1 MSNPLSVQKTT
12 TATSNLGTTYTVT
25 NINDDGEGSLR
36 WAITESNNNPDTDT
50 ILFNIEEG
58 YYTITP
64 LSALPEITSPVFID
78 GTSQPGYEGTPII
91 QISGYQAGEGL
102 SGLVISAGDSTVR
115 GLIITQFSSYGVRL
129 TDQGNNIVQG
139 NYIGEVGIFPGE
151 LWLGN
156 GEGGILIE
164 SANNLIGGATTS
176 ERNIISGNTGTGVL
190 INNETAINNQVINNY
205 IGLDSSGTSSRPN
218 GVGVGIVNGS
228 DNLIQENVIA
238 GNTNTGVSVLSY
250 GAIANNNQILS
261 NWIGTNQDYNFLG
274 NGDDGID
281 LAGAKNTLVQGN
293 YIYYN
298 QSTGVV
304 LRGADTTGNQITNNY
319 LFNNAEGMSIQEEA
333 QGNSITGNQ
342 IGHNNSNGISV
353 DNSDKNTIQGNSI
366 YENNGLG
373 IDLGRDGVTTND
385 EGDSDTGANA
395 LQNYPIFTSAEVVG
409 GTATLI
415 GYLNSEANKEYRI
428 EIFANRTQ
436 DASGNGEGE
445 DYRTYI
451 TVTTDDNGH
460 ADFTLS
466 LSNAERLYS
475 YITGTA
481 TNPDG
486 NTSEFSPSITLT
498 GELPNL
504 VITEA
509 TAPSSVGLGQSFTV
523 NWTGKNDGS
532 VTTGSSY
539 WYDQVVFSKNN
550 IYGDSDDITISY
562 EYISSS
568 NGLPLE
574 PNETYTVNRTVTLP
588 SSAVGSGYLLL
599 RTDAYNYQVESNE
612 NDNVYTQAIDIAAP
626 NLIISNVTA
635 PTTASASQ
643 TITLSWT
650 GKNDSSVTT
659 GSSYWYDQVVFSK
672 NNIYGDSDDIT
683 VISYEYI
690 HSGYGLP
697 LEPNETYTVNRT
709 VTLPSSAAAGNS
721 YLLFKTDAYNY
732 QIESNE
738 NDNVYAQA
746 IDIAAPNLIITE
758 VTAPTTATA
767 SQSITVSWTGKND
780 GSGTTVS
787 NWYDRVVFS
796 KNDIY
801 GDSDDIYLT
810 EQFISSSNGLP
821 LEPNETY
828 TASRTVT
835 LPSSAAV
842 GNSYLLFKTDA
853 YNYQVESNENDNV
866 YTQAIN
872 IAAPN
877 LIISNV
883 TAPTTASASQTITL
897 SWTGK
902 NDGSGTT
909 VSNWYDRVVF
919 SKNNIYGDSDDIYL
933 TEQLISSSNGLPK

>member
-1 MSNPLSVQKTT
+1 
-12 TATSNLGTTYTVT
+12 
-25 NINDDGEGSLR
+25 
-36 WAITESNNNPDTDT
+36 
-50 ILFNIEEG
+50 
-58 YYTITP
+58 
-64 LSALPEITSPVFID
+64 
-78 GTSQPGYEGTPII
+78 
-91 QISGYQAGEGL
+91 
-102 SGLVISAGDSTVR
+102 
-115 GLIITQFSSYGVRL
+115 
-129 TDQGNNIVQG
+129 
-139 NYIGEVGIFPGE
+139 
-151 LWLGN
+151 
-156 GEGGILIE
+156 
-164 SANNLIGGATTS
+164 
-176 ERNIISGNTGTGVL
+176 
-190 INNETAINNQVINNY
+190 
-205 IGLDSSGTSSRPN
+205 
-218 GVGVGIVNGS
+218 
-228 DNLIQENVIA
+228 
-238 GNTNTGVSVLSY
+238 LSY
-250 GAIANNNQILS
+250 GNIANNNQILS
-261 NWIGTNQDYNFLG
+261 NWIGTKQDYNFLG

-342 IGHNNSNGISV
+342 IGYNNSNGISV
-353 DNSDKNTIQGNSI
+353 DNSDKNTIQGNRI

-709 VTLPSSAAAGNS
+709 VTLPSSAAAGNKLNGF
-721 YLLFKTDAYNY
+721 YF
-732 QIESNE
+732 
-738 NDNVYAQA
+738 
-746 IDIAAPNLIITE
+746 
-758 VTAPTTATA
+758 
-767 SQSITVSWTGKND
+767 
-780 GSGTTVS
+780 GSP
-787 NWYDRVVFS
+787 
-796 KNDIY
+796 I
-801 GDSDDIYLT
+801 
-810 EQFISSSNGLP
+810 
-821 LEPNETY
+821 
-828 TASRTVT
+828 
-835 LPSSAAV
+835 
-842 GNSYLLFKTDA
+842 
-853 YNYQVESNENDNV
+853 
-866 YTQAIN
+866 
-872 IAAPN
+872 
-877 LIISNV
+877 
-883 TAPTTASASQTITL
+883 
-897 SWTGK
+897 
-902 NDGSGTT
+902 
-909 VSNWYDRVVF
+909 
-919 SKNNIYGDSDDIYL
+919 
-933 TEQLISSSNGLPK
+933 

>member
-1 MSNPLSVQKTT
+1 MNNPPSVQKTT

-25 NINDDGEGSLR
+25 NTDDDGEGSLR

-164 SANNLIGGATTS
+164 SGNNLIGGATTS

-250 GAIANNNQILS
+250 GNIANNNQILS
-261 NWIGTNQDYNFLG
+261 NWIGTNKDYNFLG

-342 IGHNNSNGISV
+342 IGYNNSNGISV

-385 EGDSDTGANA
+385 EGDKLNGA
-395 LQNYPIFTSAEVVG
+395 
-409 GTATLI
+409 
-415 GYLNSEANKEYRI
+415 
-428 EIFANRTQ
+428 
-436 DASGNGEGE
+436 
-445 DYRTYI
+445 
-451 TVTTDDNGH
+451 
-460 ADFTLS
+460 
-466 LSNAERLYS
+466 
-475 YITGTA
+475 
-481 TNPDG
+481 
-486 NTSEFSPSITLT
+486 
-498 GELPNL
+498 
-504 VITEA
+504 
-509 TAPSSVGLGQSFTV
+509 
-523 NWTGKNDGS
+523 
-532 VTTGSSY
+532 
-539 WYDQVVFSKNN
+539 
-550 IYGDSDDITISY
+550 
-562 EYISSS
+562 
-568 NGLPLE
+568 
-574 PNETYTVNRTVTLP
+574 
-588 SSAVGSGYLLL
+588 
-599 RTDAYNYQVESNE
+599 
-612 NDNVYTQAIDIAAP
+612 
-626 NLIISNVTA
+626 
-635 PTTASASQ
+635 
-643 TITLSWT
+643 
-650 GKNDSSVTT
+650 
-659 GSSYWYDQVVFSK
+659 
-672 NNIYGDSDDIT
+672 
-683 VISYEYI
+683 
-690 HSGYGLP
+690 
-697 LEPNETYTVNRT
+697 
-709 VTLPSSAAAGNS
+709 
-721 YLLFKTDAYNY
+721 
-732 QIESNE
+732 
-738 NDNVYAQA
+738 
-746 IDIAAPNLIITE
+746 
-758 VTAPTTATA
+758 
-767 SQSITVSWTGKND
+767 
-780 GSGTTVS
+780 
-787 NWYDRVVFS
+787 
-796 KNDIY
+796 
-801 GDSDDIYLT
+801 
-810 EQFISSSNGLP
+810 
-821 LEPNETY
+821 
-828 TASRTVT
+828 
-835 LPSSAAV
+835 
-842 GNSYLLFKTDA
+842 
-853 YNYQVESNENDNV
+853 
-866 YTQAIN
+866 
-872 IAAPN
+872 
-877 LIISNV
+877 
-883 TAPTTASASQTITL
+883 
-897 SWTGK
+897 
-902 NDGSGTT
+902 
-909 VSNWYDRVVF
+909 
-919 SKNNIYGDSDDIYL
+919 
-933 TEQLISSSNGLPK
+933 

>member
-1 MSNPLSVQKTT
+1 MNNPPSVQKTT

-36 WAITESNNNPDTDT
+36 WAITESNNNPGTDT
-50 ILFNIEEG
+50 ILFNIEDG

-102 SGLVISAGDSTVR
+102 SGLVISAGDSTIR
-115 GLIITQFSSYGVRL
+115 GLIITQFSSYGMRL
-129 TDQGNNIVQG
+129 IDQGNNIIQG
-139 NYIGEVGIFPGE
+139 NYTVYYDYIFEGF
-151 LWLGN
+151 LGN

-164 SANNLIGGATTS
+164 SGNNLIGGATTS

-250 GAIANNNQILS
+250 GNIANNNQILS

-342 IGHNNSNGISV
+342 IGYNNSNGISV
-353 DNSDKNTIQGNSI
+353 DNSDKNTIQGNRI

-504 VITEA
+504 VITDA

-523 NWTGKNDGS
+523 N
-532 VTTGSSY
+532 
-539 WYDQVVFSKNN
+539 
-550 IYGDSDDITISY
+550 
-562 EYISSS
+562 
-568 NGLPLE
+568 
-574 PNETYTVNRTVTLP
+574 
-588 SSAVGSGYLLL
+588 
-599 RTDAYNYQVESNE
+599 
-612 NDNVYTQAIDIAAP
+612 
-626 NLIISNVTA
+626 
-635 PTTASASQ
+635 
-643 TITLSWT
+643 WT

-835 LPSSAAV
+835 L
-842 GNSYLLFKTDA
+842 
-853 YNYQVESNENDNV
+853 
-866 YTQAIN
+866 
-872 IAAPN
+872 
-877 LIISNV
+877 
-883 TAPTTASASQTITL
+883 
-897 SWTGK
+897 
-902 NDGSGTT
+902 
-909 VSNWYDRVVF
+909 
-919 SKNNIYGDSDDIYL
+919 
-933 TEQLISSSNGLPK
+933 

>member
-1 MSNPLSVQKTT
+1 MSNPLSVQETT

-25 NINDDGEGSLR
+25 NTNDDGEGSLR
-36 WAITESNNNPDTDT
+36 WAITQSNDNPGTDT
-50 ILFNIEEG
+50 ILFNIGEG
-58 YYTITP
+58 GYYTYTITP

-115 GLIITQFSSYGVRL
+115 GLIITQFSSYGISL
-129 TDQGNNIVQG
+129 IAQGNNIIQG
-139 NYIGEVGIFPGE
+139 NYIGNVEYIYEGFS
-151 LWLGN
+151 GN

-164 SANNLIGGATTS
+164 SGNNLIGGATTS
-176 ERNIISGNTGTGVL
+176 ERNIVSGNTGTGVL

-205 IGLDSSGTSSRPN
+205 IGVDSSGTSSLPN
-218 GVGVGIVNGS
+218 GNGVGIVNGS
-228 DNLIQENVIA
+228 GNIIKENVIA

-250 GAIANNNQILS
+250 GAIANNNQILN
-261 NWIGTNQDYNFLG
+261 NWIGTSQNYNFLG

-304 LRGADTTGNQITNNY
+304 IRGADATGNQITNNY
-319 LFNNAEGMSIQEEA
+319 LFNNAEGMSIQEQA

-342 IGHNNSNGISV
+342 IGYNNSNGISV
-353 DNSDKNTIQGNSI
+353 DNSQKNTIQGNRI

-395 LQNYPIFTSAEVVG
+395 LQNYPVFTSAEVVG

-504 VITEA
+504 VITDA

-523 NWTGKNDGS
+523 NWTVKNQGT
-532 VTTGSSY
+532 VPTAWSY
-539 WYDQVVFSKNN
+539 WSDSIVYS
-550 IYGDSDDITISY
+550 SDDIWGNGNDY
-562 EYISSS
+562 YLNNFWVDSS
-568 NGLPLE
+568 NSNVPLE
-574 PNETYTVNRTVTLP
+574 PDETYTMTGNVTLP
-588 SSAVGSGYLLL
+588 SYIPATASGYLLL
-599 RTDAYNYQVESNE
+599 KTDQYNYQAETDE
-612 NDNVYTQAIDIAAP
+612 TDNDYSIPIAI
-626 NLIISNVTA
+626 
-635 PTTASASQ
+635 SQ
-643 TITLSWT
+643 
-650 GKNDSSVTT
+650 
-659 GSSYWYDQVVFSK
+659 
-672 NNIYGDSDDIT
+672 
-683 VISYEYI
+683 
-690 HSGYGLP
+690 
-697 LEPNETYTVNRT
+697 
-709 VTLPSSAAAGNS
+709 
-721 YLLFKTDAYNY
+721 
-732 QIESNE
+732 
-738 NDNVYAQA
+738 
-746 IDIAAPNLIITE
+746 PNLIITE

-767 SQSITVSWTGKND
+767 SQTITLSWTGKND
-780 GSGTTVS
+780 GSVTTGS
-787 NWYDRVVFS
+787 SYWYDRVVFS
-796 KNDIY
+796 KNNIY
-801 GDSDDIYLT
+801 GDSDDLYLT
-810 EQFISSSNGLP
+810 EQYISSSNGLP
-821 LEPNETY
+821 LDPNETY
-828 TASRTVT
+828 TVNRTVT
-835 LPSSAAV
+835 LPSSVAV
-842 GNSYLLFKTDA
+842 GSGYLLFKTDA

-866 YTQAIN
+866 YAQAID
-872 IAAPN
+872 IGVPN
-877 LIISNV
+877 LIITNV
-883 TAPTTASASQTITL
+883 TVPTTASAGQSITL

-902 NDGSGTT
+902 NDSSVTT
-909 VSNWYDRVVF
+909 VSSYWYDSVVF
-919 SKNNIYGDSDDIYL
+919 SKNNIY
-933 TEQLISSSNGLPK
+933 

>member
-1 MSNPLSVQKTT
+1 LEVPKLYYYQFRSGSQIAALYSYDLSTGTSGTWTQEWQKTSEDSPLINSNAGILGVDVNGEPVILHHT
-12 TATSNLGTTYTVT
+12 GGGDYNFARTDDIDGGGTHTQLTPNWSFTGAHFPRNGDWDYNPTNDRLYHLSGDQLVMWTHDDYAYPGGSFLTSTPNGELPLASQSTLLYSLKNDLGWANSGTGTSLWGNSVTAVNGDLYLLRGETSTDGWPFNEGRGLINNRNFAKVGANGWLETLPDVPFNIGKGSGAVYLNGYLYVTQGDTLTVSDDYGYGNVGPLNNEGIRSPGSGFARFAITNNPGTTYTVT
-25 NINDDGEGSLR
+25 NTDDDGEGSLR
-36 WAITESNNNPDTDT
+36 WAITESNNNPGTDT
-50 ILFNIEEG
+50 ILFNIGEGG

-64 LSALPEITSPVFID
+64 LSTLPEITSPVIID
-78 GTSQPGYEGTPII
+78 GTSQPGYAGTPII

-115 GLIITQFSSYGVRL
+115 GLIITQFSGYGISL
-129 TDQGNNIVQG
+129 IAQGNNTIQG
-139 NYIGEVGIFPGE
+139 NYIGNVEYIYEGFS
-151 LWLGN
+151 GN

-164 SANNLIGGATTS
+164 SGNNLIGGATTS
-176 ERNIISGNTGTGVL
+176 ERNIVSGNTGTGVL

-319 LFNNAEGMSIQEEA
+319 LFNNAEGMSIQEQA
-333 QGNSITGNQ
+333 QGNSITVNT
-342 IGHNNSNGISV
+342 ISYNNSNGISI

-504 VITEA
+504 VITDA

-523 NWTGKNDGS
+523 NWTVKNQGT
-532 VTTGSSY
+532 VPTAWSY
-539 WYDQVVFSKNN
+539 WSDSIVYS
-550 IYGDSDDITISY
+550 SDDIWGNGNDY
-562 EYISSS
+562 YLNNFWVDSS
-568 NGLPLE
+568 NSNVPLD
-574 PNETYTVNRTVTLP
+574 PDETYTMTGNVTLP
-588 SSAVGSGYLLL
+588 SYIPATASGYLLL
-599 RTDAYNYQVESNE
+599 KTDQYNYQAETDE
-612 NDNVYTQAIDIAAP
+612 TDNDYSIPIAITRISHKLRKEP
-626 NLIISNVTA
+626 NL
-635 PTTASASQ
+635 
-643 TITLSWT
+643 
-650 GKNDSSVTT
+650 
-659 GSSYWYDQVVFSK
+659 
-672 NNIYGDSDDIT
+672 
-683 VISYEYI
+683 
-690 HSGYGLP
+690 
-697 LEPNETYTVNRT
+697 
-709 VTLPSSAAAGNS
+709 
-721 YLLFKTDAYNY
+721 
-732 QIESNE
+732 
-738 NDNVYAQA
+738 
-746 IDIAAPNLIITE
+746 E
-758 VTAPTTATA
+758 VK
-767 SQSITVSWTGKND
+767 S
-780 GSGTTVS
+780 
-787 NWYDRVVFS
+787 
-796 KNDIY
+796 
-801 GDSDDIYLT
+801 
-810 EQFISSSNGLP
+810 
-821 LEPNETY
+821 
-828 TASRTVT
+828 
-835 LPSSAAV
+835 
-842 GNSYLLFKTDA
+842 
-853 YNYQVESNENDNV
+853 
-866 YTQAIN
+866 
-872 IAAPN
+872 
-877 LIISNV
+877 
-883 TAPTTASASQTITL
+883 
-897 SWTGK
+897 
-902 NDGSGTT
+902 
-909 VSNWYDRVVF
+909 
-919 SKNNIYGDSDDIYL
+919 
-933 TEQLISSSNGLPK
+933 

>member
-1 MSNPLSVQKTT
+1 MNNPLSVQETT

-25 NINDDGEGSLR
+25 NTNDDGEGSLR
-36 WAITESNNNPDTDT
+36 WAITESNNNPGTDT
-50 ILFNIEEG
+50 IVFNIGEGG
-58 YYTITP
+58 YYTNTITP
-64 LSALPEITSPVFID
+64 LSALPEITSPVLID
-78 GTSQPGYEGTPII
+78 ATSQPGYEGTPII

-115 GLIITQFSSYGVRL
+115 GLIITQFSSYGIRL
-129 TDQGNNIVQG
+129 IDQGNNIIQG
-139 NYIGEVGIFPGE
+139 NYIGYDDYIFEGF
-151 LWLGN
+151 LGN

-190 INNETAINNQVINNY
+190 INSETAINNQVINNY

-228 DNLIQENVIA
+228 DNIIQENVIA

-250 GAIANNNQILS
+250 GNIANNNQILS
-261 NWIGTNQDYNFLG
+261 NWIGTSSQGYYFLG

-293 YIYYN
+293 SIHYN

-304 LRGADTTGNQITNNY
+304 IRGADATGNQITGNS

-333 QGNSITGNQ
+333 QGNSITGNT
-342 IGHNNSNGISV
+342 INSNNSNGISV
-353 DNSDKNTIQGNSI
+353 DNSQKNTIQGNSI
-366 YENNGLG
+366 YENYGLG
-373 IDLGRDGVTTND
+373 IDLGRDGVTAND

-395 LQNYPIFTSAEVVG
+395 LQNYPVFTSAEVVA

-415 GYLNSEANKEYRI
+415 GYLDSEANKEYRI

-436 DASGNGEGE
+436 EPSGNGEGE

-460 ADFTLS
+460 ADFTLP
-466 LSNAERLYS
+466 LSAERLYS

-481 TNPDG
+481 TDPDG

-504 VITEA
+504 TITEA
-509 TAPSSVGLGQSFTV
+509 
-523 NWTGKNDGS
+523 
-532 VTTGSSY
+532 
-539 WYDQVVFSKNN
+539 
-550 IYGDSDDITISY
+550 
-562 EYISSS
+562 
-568 NGLPLE
+568 
-574 PNETYTVNRTVTLP
+574 
-588 SSAVGSGYLLL
+588 
-599 RTDAYNYQVESNE
+599 
-612 NDNVYTQAIDIAAP
+612 
-626 NLIISNVTA
+626 TA

-672 NNIYGDSDDIT
+672 N
-683 VISYEYI
+683 
-690 HSGYGLP
+690 
-697 LEPNETYTVNRT
+697 
-709 VTLPSSAAAGNS
+709 
-721 YLLFKTDAYNY
+721 
-732 QIESNE
+732 
-738 NDNVYAQA
+738 
-746 IDIAAPNLIITE
+746 
-758 VTAPTTATA
+758 
-767 SQSITVSWTGKND
+767 
-780 GSGTTVS
+780 
-787 NWYDRVVFS
+787 
-796 KNDIY
+796 DIY

-810 EQFISSSNGLP
+810 YQYISNSNGLP

-828 TASRTVT
+828 TASSTVT
-835 LPSSAAV
+835 LPSYVAGS
-842 GNSYLLFKTDA
+842 GYLLFKTDA
-853 YNYQVESNENDNV
+853 FNYQVESNEDDNV

-877 LIISNV
+877 LIITNV
-883 TAPTTASASQTITL
+883 TAPTTASASQSITL

-902 NDGSGTT
+902 NDSSVTTGS
-909 VSNWYDRVVF
+909 SAWYDRVVF
-919 SKNNIYGDSDDIYL
+919 SKNNIYGDSDDIYV
-933 TEQLISSSNGLPK
+933 TERYISSSNGLPLEPNETYTASSTVTLPVQAVGSGYL

>member
-261 NWIGTNQDYNFLG
+261 NWIGTNKDYNFLG

-319 LFNNAEGMSIQEEA
+319 LFNNAEGMSIQEQA
-333 QGNSITGNQ
+333 QGNSITGNT
-342 IGHNNSNGISV
+342 INYNNSNGISV

-523 NWTGKNDGS
+523 NWTGKNDSS

-550 IYGDSDDITISY
+550 IYGDSDDIYLAQQYISSSNGLPLEPNETQAIDIAVPNLIITEVTAPTTASASQSITVSWTGKNDSSGTTVSNWYDRVVFSKNNIYGDSDDITVISY

-599 RTDAYNYQVESNE
+599 RTDVFNYQTETNE
-612 NDNVYTQAIDIAAP
+612 NDNVYAQAIDIAAP

-635 PTTASASQ
+635 PTTA
-643 TITLSWT
+643 T
-650 GKNDSSVTT
+650 
-659 GSSYWYDQVVFSK
+659 
-672 NNIYGDSDDIT
+672 
-683 VISYEYI
+683 
-690 HSGYGLP
+690 
-697 LEPNETYTVNRT
+697 
-709 VTLPSSAAAGNS
+709 AG
-721 YLLFKTDAYNY
+721 
-732 QIESNE
+732 
-738 NDNVYAQA
+738 
-746 IDIAAPNLIITE
+746 
-758 VTAPTTATA
+758 
-767 SQSITVSWTGKND
+767 QSITVSWTGKND

-796 KNDIY
+796 A
-801 GDSDDIYLT
+801 
-810 EQFISSSNGLP
+810 
-821 LEPNETY
+821 
-828 TASRTVT
+828 TAY
-835 LPSSAAV
+835 P
-842 GNSYLLFKTDA
+842 
-853 YNYQVESNENDNV
+853 
-866 YTQAIN
+866 
-872 IAAPN
+872 
-877 LIISNV
+877 
-883 TAPTTASASQTITL
+883 
-897 SWTGK
+897 
-902 NDGSGTT
+902 
-909 VSNWYDRVVF
+909 
-919 SKNNIYGDSDDIYL
+919 
-933 TEQLISSSNGLPK
+933 

>member
-1 MSNPLSVQKTT
+1 MNNPLSVQETT

-25 NINDDGEGSLR
+25 NTNDDGEGSLR
-36 WAITESNNNPDTDT
+36 WAITESNNNPGTDT
-50 ILFNIEEG
+50 IVFNIGEGG
-58 YYTITP
+58 YYTNTITP
-64 LSALPEITSPVFID
+64 LSALPEITSPVLID
-78 GTSQPGYEGTPII
+78 ATSQPGYEGTPII

-115 GLIITQFSSYGVRL
+115 GLIITQFSSYGIRL
-129 TDQGNNIVQG
+129 IDQGNNIIQG
-139 NYIGEVGIFPGE
+139 NYIGYDDYIFEGF
-151 LWLGN
+151 LGN

-190 INNETAINNQVINNY
+190 INSETAINNQVINNY

-228 DNLIQENVIA
+228 DNIIQENVIA

-261 NWIGTNQDYNFLG
+261 NWIGTSSQGYYFLG

-293 YIYYN
+293 SIHYN

-304 LRGADTTGNQITNNY
+304 IRGADATGNQITGNS

-333 QGNSITGNQ
+333 QGNSITGNT
-342 IGHNNSNGISV
+342 INSNNSNGISV
-353 DNSDKNTIQGNSI
+353 DNSQKNTIQGNSI
-366 YENNGLG
+366 YENYGLG
-373 IDLGRDGVTTND
+373 IDLGRDGVTAND

-395 LQNYPIFTSAEVVG
+395 LQNYPVFTSAEVVA

-415 GYLNSEANKEYRI
+415 GYLDSEANKEYRI

-436 DASGNGEGE
+436 EPSGNGEGE

-460 ADFTLS
+460 ADFTLP
-466 LSNAERLYS
+466 LSAERLYS

-481 TNPDG
+481 TDPDG

-504 VITEA
+504 TITEA
-509 TAPSSVGLGQSFTV
+509 
-523 NWTGKNDGS
+523 
-532 VTTGSSY
+532 
-539 WYDQVVFSKNN
+539 
-550 IYGDSDDITISY
+550 
-562 EYISSS
+562 
-568 NGLPLE
+568 
-574 PNETYTVNRTVTLP
+574 
-588 SSAVGSGYLLL
+588 
-599 RTDAYNYQVESNE
+599 
-612 NDNVYTQAIDIAAP
+612 
-626 NLIISNVTA
+626 TA

-672 NNIYGDSDDIT
+672 N
-683 VISYEYI
+683 
-690 HSGYGLP
+690 
-697 LEPNETYTVNRT
+697 
-709 VTLPSSAAAGNS
+709 
-721 YLLFKTDAYNY
+721 
-732 QIESNE
+732 
-738 NDNVYAQA
+738 
-746 IDIAAPNLIITE
+746 
-758 VTAPTTATA
+758 
-767 SQSITVSWTGKND
+767 
-780 GSGTTVS
+780 
-787 NWYDRVVFS
+787 
-796 KNDIY
+796 DIY

-810 EQFISSSNGLP
+810 YQYISNSNGLP

-828 TASRTVT
+828 TASSTVT
-835 LPSSAAV
+835 LPSYVAGS
-842 GNSYLLFKTDA
+842 GYLLFKTDA
-853 YNYQVESNENDNV
+853 FNYQVESNENDNV
-866 YTQAIN
+866 YAQAIN

-877 LIISNV
+877 LIVTNV

-902 NDGSGTT
+902 NDGSVTT
-909 VSNWYDRVVF
+909 GSSYWYDQVVFSKNDIYGDSDDIYLTYQYISNSNGLPLEPNETYTASSTVTLPSYVAGSGYLLYKTDAYYNYQVESNEDDNVYAQAINIAAPNLIITNVTAPTTASASQSITLSWTGKNDGSVTTGSSAWYDRVVF
-919 SKNNIYGDSDDIYL
+919 SKNNIYGDSDD
-933 TEQLISSSNGLPK
+933 